1 MKKILSS
8 VMVVILSLVFALSMG
23 GCFDNSSSSSSE
35 TDEFSKAGLAA
46 YRAAVEEGFCG
57 TVEEWFAS
65 LGIGAQGEKGEKG
78 DTGATGAQGEKGEK
92 GDTGAQGPKG
102 DTGATGA
109 QGEKGD
115 TGTAGANGKDA
126 WEVAQANGFEGTY
139 EEWVALIT
147 GSSVSASDFVL
158 VTSYCS
164 VNAGVDVSDAIQQC
178 IDENPNKVIYF
189 PDGEYLISKPIKTSA
204 KATKSVSLKLSNYAV
219 IKADAT
225 SSAWSTH
232 TALPD
237 DANAKQK
244 ANEET
249 GVNDCMIRLGAIDIS
264 SNYVNNM
271 LPVGS
276 NYYLEGGIIDGNGVA
291 NGVSID
297 GGRETRIEKVVIKN
311 AGKVGLHV
319 KYGVNSGSSDADI
332 INVNIYGAGLKNS
345 IAVLCSG
352 YDNTFTGMR
361 MQGFLRGV
369 VLYGSGNILEQVH
382 PLFRT
387 IGNLTVAEDYDKS
400 VAFEEYNGGGNFY
413 DNAYSDQFRCGF
425 RLMAGKSIL
434 DNCFV
439 FWWSNEMGHE
449 QAIRAKSY
457 FNSVINNIRV
467 DFNIEGNTEA
477 CCFFSQDE
485 SCDPLTE
492 NGAYIKDKDGN
503 YMMNSNSGVIC
514 NPIYNSDLT
523 WNGGADGTIAPYLV
537 GRIIKGY

>member
-23 GCFDNSSSSSSE
+23 GCFDNSSSSSLE

-109 QGEKGD
+109 QGEKGEKGD

-164 VNAGVDVSDAIQQC
+164 VNAGVDVSDEIQQC

-249 GVNDCMIRLGAIDIS
+249 DVNDCMIRLGAIDIS

-413 DNAYSDQFRCGF
+413 DNAYSDQFRCAF

-434 DNCFV
+434 DNCYAY
-439 FWWSNEMGHE
+439 WWNSTWGNE

-457 FNSVINNIRV
+457 FNSVINNIIV
-467 DFNIEGNTEA
+467 DFKIEGNRDA
-477 CCFFSQDE
+477 CTFFSQDE
-485 SCDPLTE
+485 SCAPVK
-492 NGAYIKDKDGN
+492 GSDGT
-503 YMMNSNSGVIC
+503 YSMNSNSGVIV
-514 NPIYNSDLT
+514 NPIYNDDMT
-523 WNGGADGTIAPYLV
+523 WNYGVDGTIAPYLV